1 MIHFVGAGSGA
12 VDLITVRGQKLL
24 EEADIV
30 VYAGSL
36 VNPELLTV
44 CQKDCQIYNSAKMT
58 LEEVTEVM
66 ISGEKQGKKV
76 VRLHTGDPCLY
87 GAIKEQMDLLE
98 KENIS
103 YKVCPGVSSFCGA
116 ASALNA
122 EYTLPG
128 ISQSVVITRMAGR
141 TPVPEKESIESF
153 AAHQATMVIFLS
165 TGMLEELSKR
175 LIEGGYQ
182 PETPAAIVYK
192 ATWEDEKVCRCKVK
206 DLAVTAK
213 ENGITKTALIV
224 IGEVLGGEYERSL
237 LYHPEFTTEFR
248 QGKGKVYVIGLGPGA
263 EKEMTYQASTALEK
277 SEVIIGYTV
286 YTGLIRERFPDKKYL
301 STPMRQEVV
310 RCEMAMDEAMK
321 GRTVAMVCSG
331 DAGIYGMAGIL
342 LEIANEKKADV
353 EIETVPGVTAASA
366 AASILGAPLM
376 HDFTIISLSDLM
388 TPYSLI
394 MKRVDCAGQG
404 DFIVCLYNPK
414 SKTGTGFGFTDYN
427 AEGFLDAILAA
438 LDVYKKN
445 PEEWKNLT
453 AKGMR
458 KNYSW
463 KASSRKYEKLYSDL

>member
-36 VNPELLTV
+36 VNPELLKN

-58 LEEVTEVM
+58 LEEVMEVM
-66 ISGEKQGKKV
+66 ISGEKQEKKV

-224 IGEVLGGEYERSL
+224 VGEVLGGE
-237 LYHPEFTTEFR
+237 
-248 QGKGKVYVIGLGPGA
+248 
-263 EKEMTYQASTALEK
+263 
-277 SEVIIGYTV
+277 
-286 YTGLIRERFPDKKYL
+286 
-301 STPMRQEVV
+301 
-310 RCEMAMDEAMK
+310 
-321 GRTVAMVCSG
+321 
-331 DAGIYGMAGIL
+331 
-342 LEIANEKKADV
+342 
-353 EIETVPGVTAASA
+353 
-366 AASILGAPLM
+366 
-376 HDFTIISLSDLM
+376 
-388 TPYSLI
+388 
-394 MKRVDCAGQG
+394 
-404 DFIVCLYNPK
+404 
-414 SKTGTGFGFTDYN
+414 
-427 AEGFLDAILAA
+427 
-438 LDVYKKN
+438 
-445 PEEWKNLT
+445 
-453 AKGMR
+453 
-458 KNYSW
+458 
-463 KASSRKYEKLYSDL
+463 